1 MNKKLSGVLLLVA
14 GLAGAAWW
22 FWHRKQN
29 QNAATG
35 PMGKVAEQIGAT
47 VNQDSTPEIV
57 DAVLKQAQKW
67 IDTNLCWTRTSID
80 LDGANAGW
88 SWWRRSDGQIQSVG
102 PGKPEPSPRC
112 GF

>member
-1 MNKKLSGVLLLVA
+1 VNKKLSGVLLLVA

-29 QNAATG
+29 QNAASG

-67 IDTNLCWTRTSID
+67 IDTNLCWKLTYRD
-80 LDGANAGW
+80 FNGANAGW
-88 SWWRRSDGQIQSVG
+88 ETWTRTDGQVQTVS
-102 PGKPEPSPRC
+102 PGSPKPSPRC
-112 GF
+112 GE